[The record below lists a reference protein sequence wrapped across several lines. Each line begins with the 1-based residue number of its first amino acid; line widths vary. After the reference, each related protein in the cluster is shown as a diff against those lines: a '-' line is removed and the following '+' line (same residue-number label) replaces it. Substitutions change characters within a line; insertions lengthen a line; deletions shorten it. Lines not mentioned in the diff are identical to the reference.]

1 MFFIFWYMRK
11 LSYLCTTILLFSQIK
26 MHFKIFIVIYL
37 FCVAYTQ
44 AQQPDSLSQ
53 QEIHKELE
61 AIKQFRQKDSVRIA
75 MLLNEIQLLIN
86 NDKHTSSIT
95 NSSTTNE
102 KEMEKLRNKMRGRPI
117 VFEKDTLYY
126 LYTSYGPYDIDTRVK
141 YIENKLKELYN
152 DPSFAADSIKIKPNG
167 DYLSVMYNE
176 KIITRVTMVDALW
189 ENSSQTELAQ
199 RYANVIKNTIVKY
212 KELNSL
218 KSILIRLAE
227 LLLVLFIAFVLIWA
241 INRLFNFLKKI
252 TLNSEHPSLTGI
264 RIRNYEFIKKRGVVK
279 ALVKLLAILRIIFL
293 LFLLITI
300 IPLIFDIFPST
311 QYLSRIIVQ
320 WISEPIKN
328 VGIAIIG
335 YLPHLFYIVIIVVI
349 TRYVLKILRFFALEI
364 ERGILKIKGFHPEW
378 AHTTYVLAR
387 MMLWVLALVI
397 MFPHLPSS
405 DSDAFKGISVFLGV
419 LISLG
424 SSSAISNAIAGIVI
438 SYMRPFQ
445 VGDWIKSGEIIGAV
459 IEKNALVTR
468 LKTINNEDI
477 TIPNSAILSGATMNF
492 TSIGKE
498 IGLALNVQVKVRY
511 DYSDNLV
518 EELLIEA
525 ALKTNG
531 ISPKPHPYIFQ
542 MSLNELNAIYEL
554 NAYTFHPE
562 NMYFI
567 KSDLTKNIQSTF
579 RQANVE
585 IFSTQYVEIKTPFSN
600 TKKQN
605 S

>member
-1 MFFIFWYMRK
+1 
-11 LSYLCTTILLFSQIK
+11 
-26 MHFKIFIVIYL
+26 MHLKIFVFIYL
-37 FCVAYTQ
+37 FCVAYIQ

-53 QEIHKELE
+53 QEIRKELE
-61 AIKQFRQKDSVRIA
+61 TIKQFRQKDSIRIA

-86 NDKHTSSIT
+86 NEKNTPSIT

-102 KEMEKLRNKMRGRPI
+102 KEIEKLRNKMRGRPI

-141 YIENKLKELYN
+141 YVEEKLEELYN
-152 DPSFAADSIKIKPNG
+152 DLYFVADSIKIKPAG
-167 DYLSVMYNE
+167 DYLSVMYND
-176 KIITRVTMVDALW
+176 KTITGVSIVDALW

-199 RYANVIKNTIVKY
+199 RYANIIKNTIVKY
-212 KELNSL
+212 KEQNSL
-218 KSILIRLAE
+218 KSVLIRLAE
-227 LLLVLFIAFVLIWA
+227 LLLVLFIAFILVWA
-241 INRLFNFLKKI
+241 INRLFDFLKKI
-252 TLNSEHPSLTGI
+252 TLNSEHRFLTSI
-264 RIRNYEFIKKRGVVK
+264 RIRNYDFIKKPGIVK
-279 ALVKLLAILRIIFL
+279 ALVKILAILRIVFL

-300 IPLIFDIFPST
+300 IPLIFDIFSST
-311 QYLSRIIVQ
+311 QYLSKIIVQ

-335 YLPHLFYIVIIVVI
+335 YLPHLFYIVIIAVI

-397 MFPHLPSS
+397 MFPHLPGS
-405 DSDAFKGISVFLGV
+405 DSDAFKGISIFLGV

-542 MSLNELNAIYEL
+542 ISLSELNAVYEL

-579 RQANVE
+579 RQANIE
-585 IFSTQYVEIKTPFSN
+585 IFSTQYVEIRTPFSN

-605 S
+605 P

>member
-1 MFFIFWYMRK
+1 MSK
-11 LSYLCTTILLFSQIK
+11 
-26 MHFKIFIVIYL
+26 
-37 FCVAYTQ
+37 
-44 AQQPDSLSQ
+44 
-53 QEIHKELE
+53 
-61 AIKQFRQKDSVRIA
+61 
-75 MLLNEIQLLIN
+75 
-86 NDKHTSSIT
+86 
-95 NSSTTNE
+95 
-102 KEMEKLRNKMRGRPI
+102 
-117 VFEKDTLYY
+117 
-126 LYTSYGPYDIDTRVK
+126 
-141 YIENKLKELYN
+141 
-152 DPSFAADSIKIKPNG
+152 
-167 DYLSVMYNE
+167 
-176 KIITRVTMVDALW
+176 
-189 ENSSQTELAQ
+189 
-199 RYANVIKNTIVKY
+199 
-212 KELNSL
+212 
-218 KSILIRLAE
+218 
-227 LLLVLFIAFVLIWA
+227 
-241 INRLFNFLKKI
+241 
-252 TLNSEHPSLTGI
+252 
-264 RIRNYEFIKKRGVVK
+264 
-279 ALVKLLAILRIIFL
+279 
-293 LFLLITI
+293 
-300 IPLIFDIFPST
+300 
-311 QYLSRIIVQ
+311 IIVQ

-397 MFPHLPSS
+397 MFPHLPGS

-542 MSLNELNAIYEL
+542 ISLNELNAIYEL

>member
-1 MFFIFWYMRK
+1 
-11 LSYLCTTILLFSQIK
+11 
-26 MHFKIFIVIYL
+26 MHLKIFVFIYL
-37 FCVAYTQ
+37 FCVAYIQ

-53 QEIHKELE
+53 QEIRKELE
-61 AIKQFRQKDSVRIA
+61 TIKQFRQKDSIRIA

-86 NDKHTSSIT
+86 NEKNTPSIT

-102 KEMEKLRNKMRGRPI
+102 KEIEKLRNKMRGRPI

-126 LYTSYGPYDIDTRVK
+126 LYTSYRPYDIDTRVK
-141 YIENKLKELYN
+141 YVEEKLKELYN
-152 DPSFAADSIKIKPNG
+152 DPYFVADSIKIKPAG
-167 DYLSVMYNE
+167 DYLSVMYND
-176 KIITRVTMVDALW
+176 KTITGVSMVDALW

-199 RYANVIKNTIVKY
+199 RYANIIKNTIVKY
-212 KELNSL
+212 KEQNSL
-218 KSILIRLAE
+218 KSVLIRLAE
-227 LLLVLFIAFVLIWA
+227 LLLVLFIAFILVWA
-241 INRLFNFLKKI
+241 INRLFDFLKKI
-252 TLNSEHPSLTGI
+252 TLNSEHRFLTSI
-264 RIRNYEFIKKRGVVK
+264 RIRNYDFIKKPGIVK
-279 ALVKLLAILRIIFL
+279 ALVKILAILRIVFL

-300 IPLIFDIFPST
+300 IPLIFDIFSST
-311 QYLSRIIVQ
+311 QYLSKIIVQ

-335 YLPHLFYIVIIVVI
+335 YLPHLFYIVIIAVI

-397 MFPHLPSS
+397 MFPHLPGS
-405 DSDAFKGISVFLGV
+405 DSDAFKGISIFLGV

-542 MSLNELNAIYEL
+542 ISLSELNAVYEL

-579 RQANVE
+579 RQANIE
-585 IFSTQYVEIKTPFSN
+585 IFSTQYVEIRTPFSN

-605 S
+605 P

>member
-1 MFFIFWYMRK
+1 MR
-11 LSYLCTTILLFSQIK
+11 L
-26 MHFKIFIVIYL
+26 KIFVFIYL
-37 FCVAYTQ
+37 FCVAYIQ

-53 QEIHKELE
+53 QEIRKELE
-61 AIKQFRQKDSVRIA
+61 TIKQFRQKDSIRIA

-86 NDKHTSSIT
+86 NEKNTPSIT

-102 KEMEKLRNKMRGRPI
+102 KEIEKLRNKMRGRPI

-126 LYTSYGPYDIDTRVK
+126 LYTSYGPYDIDTRLK
-141 YIENKLKELYN
+141 YVEEKLKELYN
-152 DPSFAADSIKIKPNG
+152 DPYFVADSIKIKPAG
-167 DYLSVMYNE
+167 DYLSVMYND
-176 KIITRVTMVDALW
+176 KTITGISMVDALW

-199 RYANVIKNTIVKY
+199 RYANIIKNTIVKY
-212 KELNSL
+212 KEQNSL
-218 KSILIRLAE
+218 KSVLIRLAE
-227 LLLVLFIAFVLIWA
+227 LLLVLFIAFILVWA
-241 INRLFNFLKKI
+241 INRLFDFLKKI
-252 TLNSEHPSLTGI
+252 TLNSEHRFLTSI
-264 RIRNYEFIKKRGVVK
+264 RIRNYDFIKKPGIVK
-279 ALVKLLAILRIIFL
+279 ALVKLLAILRIVFL

-311 QYLSRIIVQ
+311 QYLSKIIVQ

-335 YLPHLFYIVIIVVI
+335 YLPHLFYIVIIAVI

-397 MFPHLPSS
+397 MFPHLPGS

-542 MSLNELNAIYEL
+542 ISLSELNAVYEL

-579 RQANVE
+579 RQANIE
-585 IFSTQYVEIKTPFSN
+585 IFSTQYVEIRTPFSN

>member
-1 MFFIFWYMRK
+1 
-11 LSYLCTTILLFSQIK
+11 
-26 MHFKIFIVIYL
+26 MHLKIFVFIYL
-37 FCVAYTQ
+37 FCVAYIQ

-53 QEIHKELE
+53 QEIRKELE
-61 AIKQFRQKDSVRIA
+61 TIKQFRQKDSIRIA

-86 NDKHTSSIT
+86 NEKNTPSIT

-102 KEMEKLRNKMRGRPI
+102 KEIEKLRNKMRGRPI

-126 LYTSYGPYDIDTRVK
+126 LYTSYRPYDIDTRVK
-141 YIENKLKELYN
+141 YVEEKLKELYN
-152 DPSFAADSIKIKPNG
+152 DPYFVADSIKIKPAG
-167 DYLSVMYNE
+167 DYLSVMYND
-176 KIITRVTMVDALW
+176 KTITGVSMVDALW

-199 RYANVIKNTIVKY
+199 RYANIIKNTIVKY
-212 KELNSL
+212 KEQNSL
-218 KSILIRLAE
+218 KSVLIRLAE
-227 LLLVLFIAFVLIWA
+227 LLLVLFITFILVWA
-241 INRLFNFLKKI
+241 INRLFDFLKKI
-252 TLNSEHPSLTGI
+252 TLNSEHRFLTSI
-264 RIRNYEFIKKRGVVK
+264 RIRNYDFIKKPGIVK
-279 ALVKLLAILRIIFL
+279 ALVKLLAILRIVFL

-300 IPLIFDIFPST
+300 IPLIFDIFSST
-311 QYLSRIIVQ
+311 QYLSKIIVQ

-328 VGIAIIG
+328 VAIAIIG
-335 YLPHLFYIVIIVVI
+335 YLPHLFYIVIIAVI

-397 MFPHLPSS
+397 MFPHLPGS
-405 DSDAFKGISVFLGV
+405 DSDAFKGISIFLGV

-542 MSLNELNAIYEL
+542 ISLSELNAVYEL

-579 RQANVE
+579 RQANIE
-585 IFSTQYVEIKTPFSN
+585 IFSTQYVEIRTPFSN

-605 S
+605 P

>member
-1 MFFIFWYMRK
+1 MR
-11 LSYLCTTILLFSQIK
+11 L
-26 MHFKIFIVIYL
+26 KIFVFIYL
-37 FCVAYTQ
+37 FCVAYIQ

-53 QEIHKELE
+53 QEIRKELE
-61 AIKQFRQKDSVRIA
+61 TIKQFRQKDSIRIA

-86 NDKHTSSIT
+86 NEKNTPSIT

-102 KEMEKLRNKMRGRPI
+102 KEIEKLRNKMRGRPI

-141 YIENKLKELYN
+141 YVEEKLKELYN
-152 DPSFAADSIKIKPNG
+152 DPYFVADSIKIKPAG
-167 DYLSVMYNE
+167 DYLSVMYND
-176 KIITRVTMVDALW
+176 KTITGISMVDALW

-199 RYANVIKNTIVKY
+199 RYANIIKNTIVKY
-212 KELNSL
+212 KEQNSL
-218 KSILIRLAE
+218 KSVLIRLAE
-227 LLLVLFIAFVLIWA
+227 LLLVLFIAFILVWA
-241 INRLFNFLKKI
+241 INRLFDFLKKI
-252 TLNSEHPSLTGI
+252 TLNSEHRFLTSI
-264 RIRNYEFIKKRGVVK
+264 RIRNYDFIKKPGIVK
-279 ALVKLLAILRIIFL
+279 ALVKLLAILRIVFL

-311 QYLSRIIVQ
+311 QYLSKIIVQ

-335 YLPHLFYIVIIVVI
+335 YLPHLFYIVIIAVI
-349 TRYVLKILRFFALEI
+349 THYVLKILRFFALEI

-397 MFPHLPSS
+397 MFPHLPGS

-542 MSLNELNAIYEL
+542 ISLSELNAVYEL

-579 RQANVE
+579 RQANIE
-585 IFSTQYVEIKTPFSN
+585 IFSTQYVEIRTPFSN

-605 S
+605 P

>member
-1 MFFIFWYMRK
+1 
-11 LSYLCTTILLFSQIK
+11 
-26 MHFKIFIVIYL
+26 MHLKIFVFIYL
-37 FCVAYTQ
+37 FCVAYIQ

-53 QEIHKELE
+53 QEIRKELE
-61 AIKQFRQKDSVRIA
+61 TIKQFRQKDSIRIA

-86 NDKHTSSIT
+86 NEKNTPSIT

-102 KEMEKLRNKMRGRPI
+102 KEIEKLRNKMRGRPI

-141 YIENKLKELYN
+141 YVEEKLEELYN
-152 DPSFAADSIKIKPNG
+152 DLYFVADSIKIKPAG
-167 DYLSVMYNE
+167 DYLSVMYND
-176 KIITRVTMVDALW
+176 KTITGVSIVDALW

-199 RYANVIKNTIVKY
+199 RYANIIKNTIVKY
-212 KELNSL
+212 KEQNSL
-218 KSILIRLAE
+218 KSVLIRLAE
-227 LLLVLFIAFVLIWA
+227 LLLVLFITFILVWA
-241 INRLFNFLKKI
+241 INRLFDFLKKI
-252 TLNSEHPSLTGI
+252 TLNSEHRFLTSI
-264 RIRNYEFIKKRGVVK
+264 RIRNYDFIKKPGIVK
-279 ALVKLLAILRIIFL
+279 ALVKILAILRIVFL

-300 IPLIFDIFPST
+300 IPLIFDIFSST
-311 QYLSRIIVQ
+311 QYLSKIIVQ

-335 YLPHLFYIVIIVVI
+335 YLPHLFYIVIIAVI

-397 MFPHLPSS
+397 MFPHLPGS
-405 DSDAFKGISVFLGV
+405 DSDAFKGISIFLGV

-542 MSLNELNAIYEL
+542 ISLSELNAVYEL

-579 RQANVE
+579 RQANIE
-585 IFSTQYVEIKTPFSN
+585 IFSTQYVEIRTPFSN

-605 S
+605 P

>member
-1 MFFIFWYMRK
+1 
-11 LSYLCTTILLFSQIK
+11 
-26 MHFKIFIVIYL
+26 MHLKIFVFIYL
-37 FCVAYTQ
+37 FCVAYIQ

-53 QEIHKELE
+53 QEIRKELE
-61 AIKQFRQKDSVRIA
+61 TIKQFRQKDSIRIA

-86 NDKHTSSIT
+86 NEKNTPSIT

-102 KEMEKLRNKMRGRPI
+102 KEIEKLRNKMRGRPI

-141 YIENKLKELYN
+141 YVEEKLKELYN
-152 DPSFAADSIKIKPNG
+152 DPYFVADSIKIKPAG
-167 DYLSVMYNE
+167 DYLSVMYND
-176 KIITRVTMVDALW
+176 KTITGVSMVDALW

-199 RYANVIKNTIVKY
+199 RYANIIKNTIVKY
-212 KELNSL
+212 KEQNSL
-218 KSILIRLAE
+218 KSVLIRLAE
-227 LLLVLFIAFVLIWA
+227 LLLVLFIAFILVWA
-241 INRLFNFLKKI
+241 INRLFDFLKKI
-252 TLNSEHPSLTGI
+252 TLNSEHRFLTSI
-264 RIRNYEFIKKRGVVK
+264 RIRNYDFIKKPGIVK
-279 ALVKLLAILRIIFL
+279 ALVKLLAILRIVFL

-311 QYLSRIIVQ
+311 QYLSKIIVQ

-328 VGIAIIG
+328 VAIAIIG
-335 YLPHLFYIVIIVVI
+335 YLPHLFYIVIIAVI

-397 MFPHLPSS
+397 MFPHLPGS

-477 TIPNSAILSGATMNF
+477 TIPNSAILSSATMNF

-542 MSLNELNAIYEL
+542 ISLSELNAVYEL

-579 RQANVE
+579 RQANIE
-585 IFSTQYVEIKTPFSN
+585 IFSTQYVEIRTPFSN

-605 S
+605 P

>member
-1 MFFIFWYMRK
+1 MR
-11 LSYLCTTILLFSQIK
+11 L
-26 MHFKIFIVIYL
+26 KIFVFIYL
-37 FCVAYTQ
+37 FCVAYIQ

-53 QEIHKELE
+53 QEIRKELE
-61 AIKQFRQKDSVRIA
+61 TIKQFRQKDSIRIA

-86 NDKHTSSIT
+86 NEKNTPSIT

-102 KEMEKLRNKMRGRPI
+102 KEIEKLRNKMRGRPI

-141 YIENKLKELYN
+141 YVEEKLKELYN
-152 DPSFAADSIKIKPNG
+152 DPYFVADSIKIKPAG
-167 DYLSVMYNE
+167 DYLSVMYND
-176 KIITRVTMVDALW
+176 KTITGISMVDALW

-199 RYANVIKNTIVKY
+199 RYANIIKNTIVKY
-212 KELNSL
+212 KEQNSL
-218 KSILIRLAE
+218 KSVLIRLAE
-227 LLLVLFIAFVLIWA
+227 LLLVLFIAFILVWA
-241 INRLFNFLKKI
+241 INRLFDFLKKI
-252 TLNSEHPSLTGI
+252 TLNSEHRFLTSI
-264 RIRNYEFIKKRGVVK
+264 RIRNYDFIKKPGIVK
-279 ALVKLLAILRIIFL
+279 ALVKLLAILRIVFL

-311 QYLSRIIVQ
+311 QYLSKIIVQ

-335 YLPHLFYIVIIVVI
+335 YLPHLFYIVIIAVI

-397 MFPHLPSS
+397 MFPHLPGS

-531 ISPKPHPYIFQ
+531 ISPKPHLYIFQ
-542 MSLNELNAIYEL
+542 ISLSELNAVYEL

-579 RQANVE
+579 RQANIE
-585 IFSTQYVEIKTPFSN
+585 IFSTQYVEIRTPFSN

>member
-1 MFFIFWYMRK
+1 
-11 LSYLCTTILLFSQIK
+11 
-26 MHFKIFIVIYL
+26 MHLKIFVFIYL
-37 FCVAYTQ
+37 FCVAYIQ

-53 QEIHKELE
+53 HEIRKELE
-61 AIKQFRQKDSVRIA
+61 TIKQFRQKDSIRIA

-86 NDKHTSSIT
+86 NEKNTSSIA
-95 NSSTTNE
+95 NSSTYNE
-102 KEMEKLRNKMRGRPI
+102 KEIEKLRNKMRGRPI

-141 YIENKLKELYN
+141 YVEEKLKELYN
-152 DPSFAADSIKIKPNG
+152 DPYFVADSIKIKPAG
-167 DYLSVMYNE
+167 DYLLVMYNE
-176 KIITRVTMVDALW
+176 KIITRVTIVDALW

-199 RYANVIKNTIVKY
+199 RYANIIKNTILKY
-212 KELNSL
+212 KEQNSL
-218 KSILIRLAE
+218 KSVLIRLAE
-227 LLLVLFIAFVLIWA
+227 LLLVLFIAFILVWA
-241 INRLFNFLKKI
+241 INRLFDFLKKI
-252 TLNSEHPSLTGI
+252 ALNSEHRFLTSI
-264 RIRNYEFIKKRGVVK
+264 RIRNYDFIKKPGIVK
-279 ALVKLLAILRIIFL
+279 ALVKLLAILRIVFL

-311 QYLSRIIVQ
+311 QYLSKIIVQ

-335 YLPHLFYIVIIVVI
+335 YLPHLFYIVIIAVI

-397 MFPHLPSS
+397 MFPHLPGS

-525 ALKTNG
+525 ALKPNG

-542 MSLNELNAIYEL
+542 ISLSELNAVYEL

-579 RQANVE
+579 RQANIE
-585 IFSTQYVEIKTPFSN
+585 IFSTQYVEIRTPFSN

-605 S
+605 P

>member
-1 MFFIFWYMRK
+1 MR
-11 LSYLCTTILLFSQIK
+11 L
-26 MHFKIFIVIYL
+26 KIFVFIYL
-37 FCVAYTQ
+37 FCVAYIQ

-53 QEIHKELE
+53 QEIRKELE
-61 AIKQFRQKDSVRIA
+61 TIKQFRQKDSIRIA

-86 NDKHTSSIT
+86 NEKNTPSIT

-102 KEMEKLRNKMRGRPI
+102 KEIEKLRNKMRGRPI

-141 YIENKLKELYN
+141 YVEEKLKELYN
-152 DPSFAADSIKIKPNG
+152 DPYFVADSIKIKPAG
-167 DYLSVMYNE
+167 DYLSVMYND
-176 KIITRVTMVDALW
+176 KTITGISMVDALW

-199 RYANVIKNTIVKY
+199 RYANIIKNTIVKY
-212 KELNSL
+212 KEQNSL
-218 KSILIRLAE
+218 KSVLIRLAE
-227 LLLVLFIAFVLIWA
+227 LLLVLFIAFILVWA
-241 INRLFNFLKKI
+241 INRLFDFFKKI
-252 TLNSEHPSLTGI
+252 TLNSEHRFLTSI
-264 RIRNYEFIKKRGVVK
+264 RIRNYDFIKKPGIVK
-279 ALVKLLAILRIIFL
+279 ALVKLLAILRIVFL

-311 QYLSRIIVQ
+311 QYLSKIIVQ

-335 YLPHLFYIVIIVVI
+335 YLPHLFYIVIIAVI

-397 MFPHLPSS
+397 MFPHLPGS

-445 VGDWIKSGEIIGAV
+445 VGDWIKSGEIIGVV

-498 IGLALNVQVKVRY
+498 LGLALNVQVKVRY

-542 MSLNELNAIYEL
+542 ISLDELNAVYEL

-585 IFSTQYVEIKTPFSN
+585 IFSTQYVEIRTPLSN
-600 TKKQN
+600 SKKQN
-605 S
+605 L

>member
-1 MFFIFWYMRK
+1 
-11 LSYLCTTILLFSQIK
+11 
-26 MHFKIFIVIYL
+26 MHLKIFVFIYL
-37 FCVAYTQ
+37 FCVAYIQ

-53 QEIHKELE
+53 QEIRKELE
-61 AIKQFRQKDSVRIA
+61 TIKQFRQKDSIRIA

-86 NDKHTSSIT
+86 NEKNTPSIT

-102 KEMEKLRNKMRGRPI
+102 KEIEKLRNKMRGRPI

-141 YIENKLKELYN
+141 YVEEKLKELYN
-152 DPSFAADSIKIKPNG
+152 DPYFVADSIKIKPAG
-167 DYLSVMYNE
+167 DYLSVMYND
-176 KIITRVTMVDALW
+176 KTITGISMVDALW

-199 RYANVIKNTIVKY
+199 RYANIIKNTIVKY
-212 KELNSL
+212 KEQNSL
-218 KSILIRLAE
+218 KSVLIRLAE
-227 LLLVLFIAFVLIWA
+227 LLLVLFIAFILVWA
-241 INRLFNFLKKI
+241 INRLFDFLKKI
-252 TLNSEHPSLTGI
+252 ALNSEHRFLTSI
-264 RIRNYEFIKKRGVVK
+264 RIRNYDFIKKPGIVK
-279 ALVKLLAILRIIFL
+279 ALVKLLAILRIVFL

-300 IPLIFDIFPST
+300 IPLIFDIFSST
-311 QYLSRIIVQ
+311 QYLSKIIVQ

-335 YLPHLFYIVIIVVI
+335 YLPHLFYIVIIAVI
-349 TRYVLKILRFFALEI
+349 THYVLKILRFFALEI
-364 ERGILKIKGFHPEW
+364 ERGILKIKGFHLEW

-397 MFPHLPSS
+397 MFPHLPGS
-405 DSDAFKGISVFLGV
+405 DSDAFKGISIFLGV

-542 MSLNELNAIYEL
+542 ISLSELNAVYEL

-579 RQANVE
+579 RQANIE
-585 IFSTQYVEIKTPFSN
+585 IFSTQYVEIRTPFSN

-605 S
+605 P

>member
-1 MFFIFWYMRK
+1 MR
-11 LSYLCTTILLFSQIK
+11 L
-26 MHFKIFIVIYL
+26 KIFVFIYL
-37 FCVAYTQ
+37 FCVAYIQ

-53 QEIHKELE
+53 QEIRKELE
-61 AIKQFRQKDSVRIA
+61 TIKQFRQKDSIRIA

-86 NDKHTSSIT
+86 NEKNTPSIT

-102 KEMEKLRNKMRGRPI
+102 KEIEKLRNKMRGRPI

-141 YIENKLKELYN
+141 YVEEKLKELYN
-152 DPSFAADSIKIKPNG
+152 DPYFVADSIKIKPAG
-167 DYLSVMYNE
+167 DYLSVMYND
-176 KIITRVTMVDALW
+176 KTITGISMVDALW

-199 RYANVIKNTIVKY
+199 RYANIIKNTIVKY
-212 KELNSL
+212 KEQNSL
-218 KSILIRLAE
+218 KSVLIRLAE
-227 LLLVLFIAFVLIWA
+227 LLLVLFIAFILVWA
-241 INRLFNFLKKI
+241 INRLFDFLKKI
-252 TLNSEHPSLTGI
+252 TLNSEHSFLTSI
-264 RIRNYEFIKKRGVVK
+264 RIRNYDFIKKPGIVK
-279 ALVKLLAILRIIFL
+279 ALVKLLAILRIVFL

-311 QYLSRIIVQ
+311 QYLSKIIVQ

-335 YLPHLFYIVIIVVI
+335 YLPHLFYIVIIAVI

-397 MFPHLPSS
+397 MFPHLPGS

-542 MSLNELNAIYEL
+542 ISLSELNAVYEL

-579 RQANVE
+579 RQANIE
-585 IFSTQYVEIKTPFSN
+585 IFSTQYIEIRTPFSN

>member
-1 MFFIFWYMRK
+1 
-11 LSYLCTTILLFSQIK
+11 
-26 MHFKIFIVIYL
+26 MHLKIFVFIYL
-37 FCVAYTQ
+37 FCVAYIQ

-53 QEIHKELE
+53 QEIRKELE
-61 AIKQFRQKDSVRIA
+61 TIKQFRQKDSIRIA

-86 NDKHTSSIT
+86 NEKNTPSIT

-102 KEMEKLRNKMRGRPI
+102 KEIEKLRNKMRGRPI

-126 LYTSYGPYDIDTRVK
+126 LYTSYRPYDIDTRVK
-141 YIENKLKELYN
+141 YVEEKLKELYN
-152 DPSFAADSIKIKPNG
+152 DPYFVADSIKIKPAG
-167 DYLSVMYNE
+167 DYLSVMYND
-176 KIITRVTMVDALW
+176 KTITGVSMVDALW

-199 RYANVIKNTIVKY
+199 RYANIIKNTIVKY
-212 KELNSL
+212 KEQNSL
-218 KSILIRLAE
+218 KSVLIRLAE
-227 LLLVLFIAFVLIWA
+227 LLLVLFIAFILVWA
-241 INRLFNFLKKI
+241 INRLFDFLKKI
-252 TLNSEHPSLTGI
+252 TLNSEHRFLTSI
-264 RIRNYEFIKKRGVVK
+264 RIRNYDFIKKPGIVK
-279 ALVKLLAILRIIFL
+279 ALVKILAILRIVFL

-300 IPLIFDIFPST
+300 IPLIFDIFSST
-311 QYLSRIIVQ
+311 QYLSKIIVQ

-335 YLPHLFYIVIIVVI
+335 YLPHLFYIVIIAVI

-364 ERGILKIKGFHPEW
+364 ERGILKIKDFHPEW

-397 MFPHLPSS
+397 MFPHLPGS
-405 DSDAFKGISVFLGV
+405 DSDAFKGISIFLGV

-542 MSLNELNAIYEL
+542 ISLSELNAVYEL

-579 RQANVE
+579 RQANIE
-585 IFSTQYVEIKTPFSN
+585 IFSTQYVEIRTPFSN

>member
-1 MFFIFWYMRK
+1 
-11 LSYLCTTILLFSQIK
+11 
-26 MHFKIFIVIYL
+26 MHLKIFVFIYL
-37 FCVAYTQ
+37 FCVAYIQ

-53 QEIHKELE
+53 QEIRKELE
-61 AIKQFRQKDSVRIA
+61 TIKQFRQKDSIRIA

-86 NDKHTSSIT
+86 NEKNTPSIT

-102 KEMEKLRNKMRGRPI
+102 KEIEKLRNKMRGRPI

-141 YIENKLKELYN
+141 YVEEKLKELYN
-152 DPSFAADSIKIKPNG
+152 DPYFVADSIKIKPAG
-167 DYLSVMYNE
+167 DYLSVMYND
-176 KIITRVTMVDALW
+176 KTITGVSMVDALW

-199 RYANVIKNTIVKY
+199 RYANIIKNTIVKY
-212 KELNSL
+212 KEQNSL
-218 KSILIRLAE
+218 KSVLIRLTE
-227 LLLVLFIAFVLIWA
+227 LLLVLFIAFILVWA
-241 INRLFNFLKKI
+241 INRLFDFLKKI
-252 TLNSEHPSLTGI
+252 TLNSEHRFLTSI
-264 RIRNYEFIKKRGVVK
+264 RIRNYDFIKKPGIVK
-279 ALVKLLAILRIIFL
+279 VLVKLLAILRIVFL

-311 QYLSRIIVQ
+311 QYLSKIIVQ

-335 YLPHLFYIVIIVVI
+335 YLPHLFYIVIIAVI

-397 MFPHLPSS
+397 MFPHLPGS

-424 SSSAISNAIAGIVI
+424 SSSAIAGIVI

-477 TIPNSAILSGATMNF
+477 SIPNSAILSGATMNF

-542 MSLNELNAIYEL
+542 ISLSELNAVYEL

-579 RQANVE
+579 RQANIE
-585 IFSTQYVEIKTPFSN
+585 IFSTQYVEIRTPFSN

>member
-1 MFFIFWYMRK
+1 
-11 LSYLCTTILLFSQIK
+11 
-26 MHFKIFIVIYL
+26 MHLKIFVFIYL
-37 FCVAYTQ
+37 FCVAYIQ

-53 QEIHKELE
+53 QEIRKELE
-61 AIKQFRQKDSVRIA
+61 TIKQFRQKDSIRIA

-86 NDKHTSSIT
+86 NEKNTPSIT

-102 KEMEKLRNKMRGRPI
+102 KEIEKLRNKMRGRPI

-141 YIENKLKELYN
+141 YVEEKLKELYN
-152 DPSFAADSIKIKPNG
+152 DPYFVADSIKIKPAG
-167 DYLSVMYNE
+167 DYLSVMYND
-176 KIITRVTMVDALW
+176 KTITGVSMVDALW

-199 RYANVIKNTIVKY
+199 RYANIIKNTIVKY
-212 KELNSL
+212 KEQNSL
-218 KSILIRLAE
+218 KSVLIRLAE
-227 LLLVLFIAFVLIWA
+227 LLLVLFITFILVWA
-241 INRLFNFLKKI
+241 INRLFDFLKKI
-252 TLNSEHPSLTGI
+252 TLNSEHRFLTSI
-264 RIRNYEFIKKRGVVK
+264 RIRNYDFIKKPGIVK
-279 ALVKLLAILRIIFL
+279 ALVKILAILRIVFL

-300 IPLIFDIFPST
+300 IPLIFDIFSST
-311 QYLSRIIVQ
+311 QYLSKIIVQ

-335 YLPHLFYIVIIVVI
+335 YLPHLFYIVIIAVI

-397 MFPHLPSS
+397 MFPHLPGS
-405 DSDAFKGISVFLGV
+405 DSDAFKGISIFLGV

-542 MSLNELNAIYEL
+542 ISLSELNAVYEL

-579 RQANVE
+579 RQANIE
-585 IFSTQYVEIKTPFSN
+585 IFSTQYVEIRTPFSN

>member
-1 MFFIFWYMRK
+1 MFFIFGYMRK
-11 LSYLCTTILLFSQIK
+11 LLYLCTTILLFSQIK

-44 AQQPDSLSQ
+44 AQQPDNLSQ

-212 KELNSL
+212 KEQNSL

-227 LLLVLFIAFVLIWA
+227 LLLVLFIAFVLVWA

-252 TLNSEHPSLTGI
+252 TLNSEHRSLTGI
-264 RIRNYEFIKKRGVVK
+264 RIRNYEFIKKQGIVK

-311 QYLSRIIVQ
+311 QYLSKIIVQ

-397 MFPHLPSS
+397 MFPHLPGS

-492 TSIGKE
+492 SSIGKE
-498 IGLALNVQVKVRY
+498 IGLALNVQVKVCY

-542 MSLNELNAIYEL
+542 ISLNELNAIYEL

-579 RQANVE
+579 
-585 IFSTQYVEIKTPFSN
+585 
-600 TKKQN
+600 
-605 S
+605 

>member
-1 MFFIFWYMRK
+1 
-11 LSYLCTTILLFSQIK
+11 
-26 MHFKIFIVIYL
+26 MHLKIFVFIYL
-37 FCVAYTQ
+37 FCVAYIQ

-53 QEIHKELE
+53 QEIRKELE
-61 AIKQFRQKDSVRIA
+61 TIKQFRQKDSIRIA

-86 NDKHTSSIT
+86 NEKNTPSIT

-102 KEMEKLRNKMRGRPI
+102 KEIEKLRNKMRGRPI

-141 YIENKLKELYN
+141 YVEEKLKELYN
-152 DPSFAADSIKIKPNG
+152 DPYFVADSIKIKPAG
-167 DYLSVMYNE
+167 DYLSVMYND
-176 KIITRVTMVDALW
+176 KTITGISMVDALW

-199 RYANVIKNTIVKY
+199 RYANIIKNTIVKY
-212 KELNSL
+212 KEQNSL
-218 KSILIRLAE
+218 KSVLIRLAE
-227 LLLVLFIAFVLIWA
+227 LLLVLFIAFILVWA
-241 INRLFNFLKKI
+241 INRLFDFLKKI
-252 TLNSEHPSLTGI
+252 TLNSEHRFLTSI
-264 RIRNYEFIKKRGVVK
+264 RIRNYDFIKKPGIVK
-279 ALVKLLAILRIIFL
+279 ALVKLLAILRIVFL

-311 QYLSRIIVQ
+311 QYLSKIIVQ

-335 YLPHLFYIVIIVVI
+335 YLPHLFYIVIIAVI
-349 TRYVLKILRFFALEI
+349 THYVLKILRFFALEI

-397 MFPHLPSS
+397 MFPHLPGS

-542 MSLNELNAIYEL
+542 ISLSELNAVYEL

-579 RQANVE
+579 RQANIE
-585 IFSTQYVEIKTPFSN
+585 IFSTQYVEIRTPFSN

>member
-1 MFFIFWYMRK
+1 
-11 LSYLCTTILLFSQIK
+11 
-26 MHFKIFIVIYL
+26 MHLKIFVFIYL
-37 FCVAYTQ
+37 FCVAYIQ

-53 QEIHKELE
+53 QEIRKELE
-61 AIKQFRQKDSVRIA
+61 TIKQFRQKDSIRIA

-86 NDKHTSSIT
+86 NEKNTPSIT

-102 KEMEKLRNKMRGRPI
+102 KEIEKLRNKMRGRPI

-141 YIENKLKELYN
+141 YVEEKLKELYN
-152 DPSFAADSIKIKPNG
+152 DPYFVADSIKIKPAG
-167 DYLSVMYNE
+167 DYLSVMYND
-176 KIITRVTMVDALW
+176 KTITGVSIVDALW

-199 RYANVIKNTIVKY
+199 RYANIIKNTIVKY
-212 KELNSL
+212 KEQNSL
-218 KSILIRLAE
+218 KSVLIRLAE
-227 LLLVLFIAFVLIWA
+227 LLLVFFITFILVWA
-241 INRLFNFLKKI
+241 INRLFDFLKKI
-252 TLNSEHPSLTGI
+252 TLNSEHRFLTSI
-264 RIRNYEFIKKRGVVK
+264 RIRNYDFIKKPGIVK
-279 ALVKLLAILRIIFL
+279 ALVKILAILRIVFL

-300 IPLIFDIFPST
+300 IPLIFDIFSST
-311 QYLSRIIVQ
+311 QYLSKIIVQ

-335 YLPHLFYIVIIVVI
+335 YLPHLFYIVIIAVI

-397 MFPHLPSS
+397 MFPHLPGS
-405 DSDAFKGISVFLGV
+405 DSDAFKGISIFLGV

-542 MSLNELNAIYEL
+542 ISLSELNAVYEL

-579 RQANVE
+579 RQANIE
-585 IFSTQYVEIKTPFSN
+585 IFSTQYVEIRTPFSN

-605 S
+605 P

>member
-1 MFFIFWYMRK
+1 MR
-11 LSYLCTTILLFSQIK
+11 L
-26 MHFKIFIVIYL
+26 KIFVFIYL
-37 FCVAYTQ
+37 FCVAYIQ

-53 QEIHKELE
+53 QEIRKELE
-61 AIKQFRQKDSVRIA
+61 TIKQFRQKDSIRIA

-86 NDKHTSSIT
+86 NEKNTPSIT

-102 KEMEKLRNKMRGRPI
+102 KEIEKLRNKMRGRPI

-141 YIENKLKELYN
+141 YVEEKLKELYN
-152 DPSFAADSIKIKPNG
+152 DPYFVADSIKIKPAG
-167 DYLSVMYNE
+167 DYLSVMYND
-176 KIITRVTMVDALW
+176 KTITGISMVDALW

-199 RYANVIKNTIVKY
+199 RYANIIKNTIVKY
-212 KELNSL
+212 KEQNSL
-218 KSILIRLAE
+218 KSVLIRLAE
-227 LLLVLFIAFVLIWA
+227 LLLVLFIAFILVWA
-241 INRLFNFLKKI
+241 INRLFDFLKKI
-252 TLNSEHPSLTGI
+252 TLNSEHRFLTSI
-264 RIRNYEFIKKRGVVK
+264 RIRNYDFIKKPGIVK
-279 ALVKLLAILRIIFL
+279 ALVKLLAILRIVFL

-311 QYLSRIIVQ
+311 QYLSKIIVQ

-335 YLPHLFYIVIIVVI
+335 YLPHLFYIVIIAVI

-397 MFPHLPSS
+397 MFPHLPGS

-542 MSLNELNAIYEL
+542 ISLSELNAVYEL

-579 RQANVE
+579 RQANIE
-585 IFSTQYVEIKTPFSN
+585 IFSTQYIEIRTPFSN

>member
-1 MFFIFWYMRK
+1 MR
-11 LSYLCTTILLFSQIK
+11 L
-26 MHFKIFIVIYL
+26 KIFVFIYL
-37 FCVAYTQ
+37 FCVAYIQ

-53 QEIHKELE
+53 QEIRKELE
-61 AIKQFRQKDSVRIA
+61 TIKQFCQKDSIRIA

-86 NDKHTSSIT
+86 NEKNTPSIT

-102 KEMEKLRNKMRGRPI
+102 KEIEKLRNKMRGRPI

-141 YIENKLKELYN
+141 YVEEKLKELYN
-152 DPSFAADSIKIKPNG
+152 DPYFVADSIKIKPAG
-167 DYLSVMYNE
+167 DYLLVMYND
-176 KIITRVTMVDALW
+176 KTITGISMVDALW

-199 RYANVIKNTIVKY
+199 RYANIIKNTIVKY
-212 KELNSL
+212 KEQNSL
-218 KSILIRLAE
+218 KSVLIRLAE
-227 LLLVLFIAFVLIWA
+227 LLLVLFIAFILVWA
-241 INRLFNFLKKI
+241 INRLFDFLKKI
-252 TLNSEHPSLTGI
+252 TLNSEHRFLTSI
-264 RIRNYEFIKKRGVVK
+264 RIRNYDFIKKPGIIK
-279 ALVKLLAILRIIFL
+279 ALVKLLAILRIVFL

-311 QYLSRIIVQ
+311 QYLSKIIVQ

-335 YLPHLFYIVIIVVI
+335 YLPHLFYIVIIAVI

-397 MFPHLPSS
+397 MFPHLPGS

-542 MSLNELNAIYEL
+542 ISLSELNAVYEL

-579 RQANVE
+579 RQANIE
-585 IFSTQYVEIKTPFSN
+585 IFSTQYIEIRTPFSN

>member
-1 MFFIFWYMRK
+1 MLY
-11 LSYLCTTILLFSQIK
+11 
-26 MHFKIFIVIYL
+26 IYS
-37 FCVAYTQ
+37 A
-44 AQQPDSLSQ
+44 
-53 QEIHKELE
+53 
-61 AIKQFRQKDSVRIA
+61 VRTHSHSNHIA

-212 KELNSL
+212 KEQNSL

-227 LLLVLFIAFVLIWA
+227 LLLVLFIAFVLVWA

-252 TLNSEHPSLTGI
+252 TLNSEHRSLTGI
-264 RIRNYEFIKKRGVVK
+264 RIRNYEFIKKRGIVK

-311 QYLSRIIVQ
+311 QYLSKIIVQ

-397 MFPHLPSS
+397 MFPHLPGS

-424 SSSAISNAIAGIVI
+424 SSSAISNAIADIVI

-542 MSLNELNAIYEL
+542 ISLNELNAIYEL

>member
-1 MFFIFWYMRK
+1 
-11 LSYLCTTILLFSQIK
+11 
-26 MHFKIFIVIYL
+26 MHLKIFVFIYL
-37 FCVAYTQ
+37 FCVAYIQ

-53 QEIHKELE
+53 QEIRKELE
-61 AIKQFRQKDSVRIA
+61 TIKQFRQKDSIRIA

-86 NDKHTSSIT
+86 NEKNTPSIT

-102 KEMEKLRNKMRGRPI
+102 KEIEKLRNKMRGRPI

-141 YIENKLKELYN
+141 YVEEKLKELYN
-152 DPSFAADSIKIKPNG
+152 DPYFVADSIKIKPAG
-167 DYLSVMYNE
+167 DYLSVMYND
-176 KIITRVTMVDALW
+176 KTITGVSMVDALW
-189 ENSSQTELAQ
+189 EDSSQTELAQ
-199 RYANVIKNTIVKY
+199 RYANIIKNTIVKY
-212 KELNSL
+212 KEQNSL
-218 KSILIRLAE
+218 KSVLIRLAE
-227 LLLVLFIAFVLIWA
+227 LLLVLFITFILVWA
-241 INRLFNFLKKI
+241 INRLFDFLKKI
-252 TLNSEHPSLTGI
+252 TLNSEHRFLTSI
-264 RIRNYEFIKKRGVVK
+264 RIRNYDFIKKPGIVK
-279 ALVKLLAILRIIFL
+279 ALVKLLAILRIVFL

-311 QYLSRIIVQ
+311 QYLSKIIVQ

-397 MFPHLPSS
+397 MFPHLPGS

-498 IGLALNVQVKVRY
+498 IGLALNVQLKVRY

-542 MSLNELNAIYEL
+542 ISLSELNAVYEL

-579 RQANVE
+579 RQANIE

>member
-1 MFFIFWYMRK
+1 
-11 LSYLCTTILLFSQIK
+11 
-26 MHFKIFIVIYL
+26 MHLKIFVFIYL
-37 FCVAYTQ
+37 FCVAYIQ

-53 QEIHKELE
+53 QEIRKELE
-61 AIKQFRQKDSVRIA
+61 TIKQFRQKDSIRIA

-86 NDKHTSSIT
+86 NEKNTPSIT

-102 KEMEKLRNKMRGRPI
+102 KEIEKLRNKMRGRPI

-141 YIENKLKELYN
+141 YVEEKLKELYN
-152 DPSFAADSIKIKPNG
+152 DPYFVADSIKIKPAG
-167 DYLSVMYNE
+167 DYLSVMYND
-176 KIITRVTMVDALW
+176 KTITGISMVDALW

-199 RYANVIKNTIVKY
+199 RYANIIKNTIVKY
-212 KELNSL
+212 KEQNSL
-218 KSILIRLAE
+218 KSVLIRLAE
-227 LLLVLFIAFVLIWA
+227 LLLVLFIAFILVWA
-241 INRLFNFLKKI
+241 INRLFDFLKKI
-252 TLNSEHPSLTGI
+252 TLNSEHRFLTSI
-264 RIRNYEFIKKRGVVK
+264 RIRNYDFIKKPGIIK
-279 ALVKLLAILRIIFL
+279 ALVKLLAILRIVFL

-311 QYLSRIIVQ
+311 QYLSKIIVQ

-335 YLPHLFYIVIIVVI
+335 YLPHLFYIVIIAVI

-397 MFPHLPSS
+397 MFPHLPGS

-542 MSLNELNAIYEL
+542 ISLSELNAVYEL

-579 RQANVE
+579 RQANIE
-585 IFSTQYVEIKTPFSN
+585 IFSTQYVEIRTPFSN

>member
-1 MFFIFWYMRK
+1 
-11 LSYLCTTILLFSQIK
+11 
-26 MHFKIFIVIYL
+26 MHLKIFVFIYL
-37 FCVAYTQ
+37 FCVAYIQ

-53 QEIHKELE
+53 QEIRKELE
-61 AIKQFRQKDSVRIA
+61 TIKQFRQKDSIRIA

-86 NDKHTSSIT
+86 NEKNTPSIT

-102 KEMEKLRNKMRGRPI
+102 KEIEKLRNKMRGRPI

-126 LYTSYGPYDIDTRVK
+126 LYTSYRPYDIDTRVK
-141 YIENKLKELYN
+141 YVEEKLKELYN
-152 DPSFAADSIKIKPNG
+152 DPYFVADSIKIKPAG
-167 DYLSVMYNE
+167 DYLSVMYND
-176 KIITRVTMVDALW
+176 KTITGVSMVDALW

-199 RYANVIKNTIVKY
+199 RYANIIKNTIVKY
-212 KELNSL
+212 KEQNSL
-218 KSILIRLAE
+218 KSVLIRLAE
-227 LLLVLFIAFVLIWA
+227 LLLVLFITFILVWA
-241 INRLFNFLKKI
+241 INRLFDFLKKI
-252 TLNSEHPSLTGI
+252 TLNSEHRFLTSI
-264 RIRNYEFIKKRGVVK
+264 RIRNYDFIKKPGIVK
-279 ALVKLLAILRIIFL
+279 ALVKILAILRIVFL

-300 IPLIFDIFPST
+300 IPLIFDIFSST
-311 QYLSRIIVQ
+311 QYLSKIIVQ

-335 YLPHLFYIVIIVVI
+335 YLPHLFYIVIIAVI

-397 MFPHLPSS
+397 MFPHLPGS
-405 DSDAFKGISVFLGV
+405 DSDAFKGISIFLGV

-511 DYSDNLV
+511 DYSDHLV

-542 MSLNELNAIYEL
+542 ISLSELNAVYEL

-579 RQANVE
+579 RQANIE
-585 IFSTQYVEIKTPFSN
+585 IFSTQYVEIRTPFSN

-605 S
+605 P

>member
-1 MFFIFWYMRK
+1 
-11 LSYLCTTILLFSQIK
+11 
-26 MHFKIFIVIYL
+26 MHLKIFVFIYL
-37 FCVAYTQ
+37 FCVAYIQ

-53 QEIHKELE
+53 QEIRKELE
-61 AIKQFRQKDSVRIA
+61 TIKQFRQKDSIRIA

-86 NDKHTSSIT
+86 NEKNTPSIT

-102 KEMEKLRNKMRGRPI
+102 KEIEKLRNKMRGRPI

-141 YIENKLKELYN
+141 YVEEKLEELYN
-152 DPSFAADSIKIKPNG
+152 DLYFVADSIKIKPAG
-167 DYLSVMYNE
+167 DYLSVMYND
-176 KIITRVTMVDALW
+176 KTITGVSIVDALW

-199 RYANVIKNTIVKY
+199 RYANIIKNTIVKY
-212 KELNSL
+212 KEQNSL
-218 KSILIRLAE
+218 KSVLIRLAE
-227 LLLVLFIAFVLIWA
+227 LLLVLFITFILVWA
-241 INRLFNFLKKI
+241 INRLFDFLKKI
-252 TLNSEHPSLTGI
+252 TLNSEHRFLTSI
-264 RIRNYEFIKKRGVVK
+264 RIRNYDFIKKPGIVK
-279 ALVKLLAILRIIFL
+279 ALVKILAILRIVFL

-300 IPLIFDIFPST
+300 IPLIFDIFSST
-311 QYLSRIIVQ
+311 QYLSKIIVQ

-335 YLPHLFYIVIIVVI
+335 YLPHLFYIVIIAVI

-397 MFPHLPSS
+397 MFPHLPGS
-405 DSDAFKGISVFLGV
+405 DSDAFKGISIFLGV

-542 MSLNELNAIYEL
+542 ISLNELNAIYEL

-585 IFSTQYVEIKTPFSN
+585 IFSTQYVEIRTPFSN

-605 S
+605 P

>member
-1 MFFIFWYMRK
+1 
-11 LSYLCTTILLFSQIK
+11 
-26 MHFKIFIVIYL
+26 MHLKIFVFIYL
-37 FCVAYTQ
+37 FCVAYIQ

-53 QEIHKELE
+53 QEIRKELE
-61 AIKQFRQKDSVRIA
+61 TIKQFRQKDSIRIA

-86 NDKHTSSIT
+86 NEKNTPSIT

-102 KEMEKLRNKMRGRPI
+102 KEIEKLRNKMRGRPI

-141 YIENKLKELYN
+141 YVEEKLKELYN
-152 DPSFAADSIKIKPNG
+152 DPYFVADSIKIKPAG
-167 DYLSVMYNE
+167 DYLSVMYND
-176 KIITRVTMVDALW
+176 KTITGVSMVDALW

-199 RYANVIKNTIVKY
+199 RYANIIKNTIVKY
-212 KELNSL
+212 KEQNSL
-218 KSILIRLAE
+218 KSVLIRLAE
-227 LLLVLFIAFVLIWA
+227 LLLVLFIAFILVWA
-241 INRLFNFLKKI
+241 INRLFDFLKKI
-252 TLNSEHPSLTGI
+252 TLNSEHRFLTSI
-264 RIRNYEFIKKRGVVK
+264 RIRNYDFIKKPGIVK
-279 ALVKLLAILRIIFL
+279 ALVKLLAILRIVFL

-300 IPLIFDIFPST
+300 IPLIFDIFSST
-311 QYLSRIIVQ
+311 QYLSKIIVQ

-335 YLPHLFYIVIIVVI
+335 YLPHLFYIVIIAVI
-349 TRYVLKILRFFALEI
+349 TRYILKILRFFALEI

-397 MFPHLPSS
+397 MFPHLPGS
-405 DSDAFKGISVFLGV
+405 DSDAFKGISIFLGV

-542 MSLNELNAIYEL
+542 ISLSELNAVYEL

-579 RQANVE
+579 RQANIE
-585 IFSTQYVEIKTPFSN
+585 IFSTQYVEIRTPFSN

-605 S
+605 P

>member
-1 MFFIFWYMRK
+1 
-11 LSYLCTTILLFSQIK
+11 
-26 MHFKIFIVIYL
+26 MHLKIFVFIYL
-37 FCVAYTQ
+37 FCVAYIQ

-53 QEIHKELE
+53 QEIRKELE
-61 AIKQFRQKDSVRIA
+61 TIKQFRQKDSIRIA

-86 NDKHTSSIT
+86 NEKNTPSIT

-102 KEMEKLRNKMRGRPI
+102 KEIEKLRNKMRGRPI

-141 YIENKLKELYN
+141 YVEEKLKELYN
-152 DPSFAADSIKIKPNG
+152 DPYFVADSIKIKPAG
-167 DYLSVMYNE
+167 DYLSVMYND
-176 KIITRVTMVDALW
+176 KTITGISMVDALW

-199 RYANVIKNTIVKY
+199 RYANIIKNTIVKY
-212 KELNSL
+212 KEQNSL
-218 KSILIRLAE
+218 KSVLIRLAE
-227 LLLVLFIAFVLIWA
+227 LLLVLFITFILVWA
-241 INRLFNFLKKI
+241 INRLFDFLKKI
-252 TLNSEHPSLTGI
+252 TLNSEHRFLTSI
-264 RIRNYEFIKKRGVVK
+264 RIRNYDFIKKPGIVK
-279 ALVKLLAILRIIFL
+279 ALVKLLAILRIVFL

-300 IPLIFDIFPST
+300 IPLIFDIFSST
-311 QYLSRIIVQ
+311 QYLSKIIVQ

-335 YLPHLFYIVIIVVI
+335 YLPHLFYIVIIAVI

-542 MSLNELNAIYEL
+542 ISLSELNAVYEL

-579 RQANVE
+579 RQANIE
-585 IFSTQYVEIKTPFSN
+585 IFSTQYVEIRTPFSN

>member
-1 MFFIFWYMRK
+1 MR
-11 LSYLCTTILLFSQIK
+11 L
-26 MHFKIFIVIYL
+26 KIFVFIYL
-37 FCVAYTQ
+37 FCVAYIQ

-53 QEIHKELE
+53 QEIRKELE
-61 AIKQFRQKDSVRIA
+61 TIKQFRQKDSIRIA

-86 NDKHTSSIT
+86 NEKNTPSIT

-102 KEMEKLRNKMRGRPI
+102 KEIEKLRNKMRGRPI

-141 YIENKLKELYN
+141 YVEEKLKELYN
-152 DPSFAADSIKIKPNG
+152 DPYFVADSIKIKPAG
-167 DYLSVMYNE
+167 DYLSVMYND
-176 KIITRVTMVDALW
+176 KTITGISMVDALW

-199 RYANVIKNTIVKY
+199 RYANIIKNTIVKY
-212 KELNSL
+212 KEQNSL
-218 KSILIRLAE
+218 KSVLIRLAE
-227 LLLVLFIAFVLIWA
+227 LLLVLFIAFILVWA
-241 INRLFNFLKKI
+241 INRLFDFLKKI
-252 TLNSEHPSLTGI
+252 TLNSEHRFLTSI
-264 RIRNYEFIKKRGVVK
+264 RIRNYDFIKKPGIVK
-279 ALVKLLAILRIIFL
+279 ALVKLLAILHIVFL

-311 QYLSRIIVQ
+311 QYLSKIIVQ

-335 YLPHLFYIVIIVVI
+335 YLPHLFYIVIIAVI

-397 MFPHLPSS
+397 MFPHLPGS

-542 MSLNELNAIYEL
+542 ISLSELNAVYEL

-579 RQANVE
+579 RQANIE
-585 IFSTQYVEIKTPFSN
+585 IFSTQYVEIRTPFSN

>member
-1 MFFIFWYMRK
+1 MR
-11 LSYLCTTILLFSQIK
+11 L
-26 MHFKIFIVIYL
+26 KIFVFIYL
-37 FCVAYTQ
+37 FCVAYIQ

-53 QEIHKELE
+53 QEIRKELE
-61 AIKQFRQKDSVRIA
+61 TIKQFRQKDSIRIA

-86 NDKHTSSIT
+86 NEKNTPSIT

-102 KEMEKLRNKMRGRPI
+102 KEIEKLRNKMRGRPI

-141 YIENKLKELYN
+141 YVEEKLKELYN
-152 DPSFAADSIKIKPNG
+152 DPYFVADSIKIKPAG
-167 DYLSVMYNE
+167 DYLSVMYND
-176 KIITRVTMVDALW
+176 KTITGISMVDALW

-199 RYANVIKNTIVKY
+199 RYANIIKNTIVKY
-212 KELNSL
+212 KEQNSL
-218 KSILIRLAE
+218 KSVLIRL
-227 LLLVLFIAFVLIWA
+227 LLLVLFIAFILVWA
-241 INRLFNFLKKI
+241 INRLFDFLKKI
-252 TLNSEHPSLTGI
+252 TLNSEHRFLTSI
-264 RIRNYEFIKKRGVVK
+264 RIRNYDFIKKPGIVK
-279 ALVKLLAILRIIFL
+279 ALVKLLAILRIVFL

-311 QYLSRIIVQ
+311 QYLSKIIVQ

-335 YLPHLFYIVIIVVI
+335 YLPHLFYIVIIAVI

-397 MFPHLPSS
+397 MFPHLPGS

-542 MSLNELNAIYEL
+542 ISLSELNAVYEL

-579 RQANVE
+579 RQANIE
-585 IFSTQYVEIKTPFSN
+585 IFSTQYVEIRTPFSN

>member
-1 MFFIFWYMRK
+1 
-11 LSYLCTTILLFSQIK
+11 
-26 MHFKIFIVIYL
+26 MHLKIFVFIYL
-37 FCVAYTQ
+37 FCVAYIQ

-53 QEIHKELE
+53 QEIRKELE
-61 AIKQFRQKDSVRIA
+61 TIKQFRQKDSIRIA

-86 NDKHTSSIT
+86 NEKNTPSIT

-102 KEMEKLRNKMRGRPI
+102 KEIEKLRNKMRGRPI

-141 YIENKLKELYN
+141 YVEEKLKELYN
-152 DPSFAADSIKIKPNG
+152 DPYFVADSIKIKPAG
-167 DYLSVMYNE
+167 DYLSVMYND
-176 KIITRVTMVDALW
+176 KTITGVSMVDALW

-199 RYANVIKNTIVKY
+199 RYANIIKNTIVKY
-212 KELNSL
+212 KEQNSL
-218 KSILIRLAE
+218 KSVLIRLAE
-227 LLLVLFIAFVLIWA
+227 LLLVLFIAFILVWA
-241 INRLFNFLKKI
+241 INRLFDFLKKI
-252 TLNSEHPSLTGI
+252 TLNSEHRFLTSI
-264 RIRNYEFIKKRGVVK
+264 RIRNYDFIKKPGIVK
-279 ALVKLLAILRIIFL
+279 ALVKILAILRIVFL

-311 QYLSRIIVQ
+311 QYLSKIIVQ

-328 VGIAIIG
+328 VAIAIIG
-335 YLPHLFYIVIIVVI
+335 YLPHLFYIVIIAVI

-397 MFPHLPSS
+397 MFPHLPGS
-405 DSDAFKGISVFLGV
+405 DSDAFKGISIFLGV

-477 TIPNSAILSGATMNF
+477 TIPNSAILSSATMNF

-542 MSLNELNAIYEL
+542 ISLSELNAVYEL

-579 RQANVE
+579 RQANIE
-585 IFSTQYVEIKTPFSN
+585 IFSTQYVEIRTPFSN

-605 S
+605 P

>member
-1 MFFIFWYMRK
+1 M
-11 LSYLCTTILLFSQIK
+11 YL
-26 MHFKIFIVIYL
+26 KIFVFIYL
-37 FCVAYTQ
+37 FCVAYIQ

-53 QEIHKELE
+53 QEIRKELE
-61 AIKQFRQKDSVRIA
+61 TIKQFRQKDSIRIA

-86 NDKHTSSIT
+86 NEKNTPSIT

-102 KEMEKLRNKMRGRPI
+102 KEIEKLRNKMRGRPI

-141 YIENKLKELYN
+141 YVEEKLKELYN
-152 DPSFAADSIKIKPNG
+152 DPYFVADSIKIKPAG
-167 DYLSVMYNE
+167 DYLSVMYND
-176 KIITRVTMVDALW
+176 KTITGISMVDALW

-199 RYANVIKNTIVKY
+199 RYANIIKNTIVKY
-212 KELNSL
+212 KEQNSL

-227 LLLVLFIAFVLIWA
+227 LLLVLFIAFILVWA
-241 INRLFNFLKKI
+241 INRLFDFLKKI
-252 TLNSEHPSLTGI
+252 TLNSEHSFLTSI
-264 RIRNYEFIKKRGVVK
+264 RIRNYDFIKKPGIVK
-279 ALVKLLAILRIIFL
+279 ALVKLLAILRIVFL

-311 QYLSRIIVQ
+311 QYLSKIIVQ

-328 VGIAIIG
+328 VAIAIIG
-335 YLPHLFYIVIIVVI
+335 YLPHLFYIVIIAVI

-397 MFPHLPSS
+397 MFPHLPGS

-424 SSSAISNAIAGIVI
+424 SSSTISNAIAGIVI

-445 VGDWIKSGEIIGAV
+445 VGDWIKSGEIIGTV

-542 MSLNELNAIYEL
+542 ISLSELNAVYEL

-579 RQANVE
+579 RQANIE
-585 IFSTQYVEIKTPFSN
+585 IFSTQYVEIRTPFF
-600 TKKQN
+600 KY
-605 S
+605 

>member
-1 MFFIFWYMRK
+1 MR
-11 LSYLCTTILLFSQIK
+11 L
-26 MHFKIFIVIYL
+26 KIFVFIYL
-37 FCVAYTQ
+37 FCVAYIQ

-53 QEIHKELE
+53 QEIRKELE
-61 AIKQFRQKDSVRIA
+61 TIKQFRQKDSIRIA

-86 NDKHTSSIT
+86 NEKNTPSIT

-102 KEMEKLRNKMRGRPI
+102 KEIEKLRNKMRGQPI

-141 YIENKLKELYN
+141 YVEEKLKELYN
-152 DPSFAADSIKIKPNG
+152 DPYFVADSIKIKPAG
-167 DYLSVMYNE
+167 DYLSVMYND
-176 KIITRVTMVDALW
+176 KTITGVSMVDALW

-199 RYANVIKNTIVKY
+199 RYANIIKNTIVKY
-212 KELNSL
+212 KEQNSL
-218 KSILIRLAE
+218 KSVLIRLAE
-227 LLLVLFIAFVLIWA
+227 LLLVLFIAFILVWA
-241 INRLFNFLKKI
+241 INRLFDFLKKI
-252 TLNSEHPSLTGI
+252 TLNSEHSFLTSI
-264 RIRNYEFIKKRGVVK
+264 RIRNYDFIKKPGIVK
-279 ALVKLLAILRIIFL
+279 ALVKLLAILRIVFL

-311 QYLSRIIVQ
+311 QYLSKIIVQ

-328 VGIAIIG
+328 VAIAIIG
-335 YLPHLFYIVIIVVI
+335 YLPHLFYIVIIAVI

-397 MFPHLPSS
+397 MFPHLPGS

-542 MSLNELNAIYEL
+542 ISLSELNAVYEL

-579 RQANVE
+579 RQANIE
-585 IFSTQYVEIKTPFSN
+585 IFSTQYVEIRTPFSN

>member
-1 MFFIFWYMRK
+1 
-11 LSYLCTTILLFSQIK
+11 
-26 MHFKIFIVIYL
+26 MHLKIFVFIYL
-37 FCVAYTQ
+37 FCVAYIQ

-53 QEIHKELE
+53 QEIRKELE
-61 AIKQFRQKDSVRIA
+61 TIKQFRQKDSIRIA

-86 NDKHTSSIT
+86 NEKNTPSIT

-102 KEMEKLRNKMRGRPI
+102 KEIEKLRNKMRGRPI

-141 YIENKLKELYN
+141 YVEEKLKELYN
-152 DPSFAADSIKIKPNG
+152 DPYFVADSIKIKPAG
-167 DYLSVMYNE
+167 DYLSVMYND
-176 KIITRVTMVDALW
+176 KTITGVSMVDALW

-199 RYANVIKNTIVKY
+199 RYANIIKNTIVKY
-212 KELNSL
+212 KEQNSL
-218 KSILIRLAE
+218 KSVLIRLAE
-227 LLLVLFIAFVLIWA
+227 LLLVLFITFILVWA
-241 INRLFNFLKKI
+241 INRLFDFLKKI
-252 TLNSEHPSLTGI
+252 TLNSEHRFLTSI
-264 RIRNYEFIKKRGVVK
+264 RIRNYDFIKKPGIVK
-279 ALVKLLAILRIIFL
+279 ALVKILAILRIVFL

-300 IPLIFDIFPST
+300 IPLIFDIFSST
-311 QYLSRIIVQ
+311 QYLSKIIVQ

-335 YLPHLFYIVIIVVI
+335 YLPHLFYIVIIAVI

-542 MSLNELNAIYEL
+542 ISLSELNAVYEL

-579 RQANVE
+579 RQANIE
-585 IFSTQYVEIKTPFSN
+585 IFSTQYVEIRTPFSN

>member
-1 MFFIFWYMRK
+1 
-11 LSYLCTTILLFSQIK
+11 
-26 MHFKIFIVIYL
+26 MHLKIFVFIYL
-37 FCVAYTQ
+37 FCVAYIQ

-53 QEIHKELE
+53 QEIRKELE
-61 AIKQFRQKDSVRIA
+61 TIKQFRQKDSIRIA

-86 NDKHTSSIT
+86 NEKNTPSIT

-102 KEMEKLRNKMRGRPI
+102 KEIEKLRNKMRGRPI

-141 YIENKLKELYN
+141 YVEEKLKELYN
-152 DPSFAADSIKIKPNG
+152 DPYFVADSIKIKPAG
-167 DYLSVMYNE
+167 DYLSVMYND
-176 KIITRVTMVDALW
+176 KTITGVSMVDALW

-199 RYANVIKNTIVKY
+199 RYANIIKNTIVKY
-212 KELNSL
+212 KEQNSL
-218 KSILIRLAE
+218 KSVLIRLAE
-227 LLLVLFIAFVLIWA
+227 LLLVLFIAFILVWA
-241 INRLFNFLKKI
+241 INRLFDFLKKI
-252 TLNSEHPSLTGI
+252 TLNSEHRFLTSI
-264 RIRNYEFIKKRGVVK
+264 RIRNYDFIKKPGIVK
-279 ALVKLLAILRIIFL
+279 ALVKILAILRIVFL

-311 QYLSRIIVQ
+311 QYLSKIIVQ

-335 YLPHLFYIVIIVVI
+335 YLPHLFYIVIIAVI

-397 MFPHLPSS
+397 MFPHLPGS

-542 MSLNELNAIYEL
+542 ISLSELNAVYEL

-579 RQANVE
+579 RQANIE
-585 IFSTQYVEIKTPFSN
+585 IFSTQYVEIRTPFSN